1 MSCSKIFPGDFP
13 ELTCEVIKYLQNDY
27 STLYSC
33 VLVNRL
39 WCLLAI
45 PLLWENPISISNPN
59 GNYNFNFIEIYL
71 HNLNDDKLNE
81 YKINDNPLPLNTLFN
96 YPKFLKYLNTY
107 DIFDS
112 VDGWVEGFIR
122 TSKPENRYFLKGLNF
137 HSVTDFKE
145 LIIMSLFKLFIENEV
160 NLHTLEIKV
169 TDPNFHTCFYNILD
183 RIIQIINLHQNLKTI
198 LLGNGNLLFYRPL
211 LLSKDCNCSNSLNN
225 IILCSVDFNNMNN
238 FKKIFEQLNVL
249 ESVHVVHCSSLS
261 DFIQQI
267 ITLTKPFK
275 LKSLFINEILQIES
289 IQLLLQK
296 SGDYLENFGYRF
308 DLDYNLSLK
317 KQQLLELITK
327 YCKNIKF
334 LDLYGI
340 DNLIIY
346 PIINLIENV
355 KQNLSYLSIS
365 TCNNNPLTWEDY
377 FYSSYGD
384 TECSSIILQNL
395 GQTLPSKLE
404 YLHLSLHHIKTSDF
418 EIFLKNSQDT
428 FIKKLLIYHRESQ
441 DILPTVK
448 EYIMKKERVK
458 YLAIGEPFF
467 DASTII
473 YCNELILWEDEVKEF
488 ELYNIKVQSF
498 NSLLIYYVYYFMR
511 EFI

>member
-1 MSCSKIFPGDFP
+1 
-13 ELTCEVIKYLQNDY
+13 
-27 STLYSC
+27 
-33 VLVNRL
+33 
-39 WCLLAI
+39 
-45 PLLWENPISISNPN
+45 
-59 GNYNFNFIEIYL
+59 
-71 HNLNDDKLNE
+71 
-81 YKINDNPLPLNTLFN
+81 
-96 YPKFLKYLNTY
+96 
-107 DIFDS
+107 
-112 VDGWVEGFIR
+112 
-122 TSKPENRYFLKGLNF
+122 
-137 HSVTDFKE
+137 
-145 LIIMSLFKLFIENEV
+145 MSLFKLFIENEV

-169 TDPNFHTCFYNILD
+169 TDPYFHTCFYNILGLILQNPNFIHNIRNLKFYAISNNIKNILIED

-198 LLGNGNLLFYRPL
+198 L
-211 LLSKDCNCSNSLNN
+211 
-225 IILCSVDFNNMNN
+225 
-238 FKKIFEQLNVL
+238 L

-275 LKSLFINEILQIES
+275 LKSLFINEILQIESS

-458 YLAIGEPFF
+458 YLAI
-467 DASTII
+467 
-473 YCNELILWEDEVKEF
+473 YWNL
-488 ELYNIKVQSF
+488 
-498 NSLLIYYVYYFMR
+498 SLAI
-511 EFI
+511 